1 MKRNSLDKLTLGHVK
16 INSIRNMFDAR
27 TYIIRHNIDKILISE
42 RKIDDTF
49 LLAQFFIK
57 GFSAPYRQ
65 DKNRTGRGLLLF
77 VREDVPSRILNPK
90 SKTDIETLSVEINL
104 RKRKWF
110 LNCSY
115 NPHKNQISNH
125 LECLNRL
132 IDEYN
137 TYYENFI
144 FIGDFNTSVEE
155 SQMENFCNLN
165 CLESLIQKPTCYKNP
180 SQPTCIDLI
189 LTNRPSYFQH
199 SEVFETNL
207 SDFHLLTG
215 TELEINF
222 QKQKPK
228 IIACRDYNKFDNNAF
243 RHDIEKCNFN
253 TADLKTFKVTVF
265 CIFNKHVPMK
275 RKYVRANEAPFMTK
289 ELHKRIMKRSR
300 LRNKFLKNK
309 NETNRNNYKLQR
321 SYCIKLLKT
330 TKKQYFNNLNTSKV
344 TDNRTFWKTVV
355 PLFTNKPS
363 RGAKIILKEGNKN
376 ITNDSELCEVFNT
389 YFQTLWPA

>member
-1 MKRNSLDKLTLGHVK
+1 M
-16 INSIRNMFDAR
+16 
-27 TYIIRHNIDKILISE
+27 
-42 RKIDDTF
+42 
-49 LLAQFFIK
+49 
-57 GFSAPYRQ
+57 
-65 DKNRTGRGLLLF
+65 
-77 VREDVPSRILNPK
+77 PSRILNPK

-207 SDFHLLTG
+207 SDFHLLTV
-215 TELEINF
+215 TELKMNF

-228 IIACRDYNKFDNNAF
+228 IIAYRDYKKFDNNAF
-243 RHDIEKCNFN
+243 RHVIGKCSFN
-253 TADLKTFKVTVF
+253 TADLKTFKETVL
-265 CIFNKHVPMK
+265 CIFNKHALMK
-275 RKYVRANEAPFMTK
+275 RKYIRANEAPFMAK
-289 ELHKRIMKRSR
+289 ELHEAIMKRSR
-300 LRNKFLKNK
+300 LRNKFLQNK
-309 NETNRNNYKLQR
+309 NGININNYKVQIN
-321 SYCIKLLKT
+321 YCKKLLKT
-330 TKKQYFNNLNTSKV
+330 TKKQYLRIFKV
-344 TDNRTFWKTVV
+344 
-355 PLFTNKPS
+355 
-363 RGAKIILKEGNKN
+363 
-376 ITNDSELCEVFNT
+376 
-389 YFQTLWPA
+389 

>member
-1 MKRNSLDKLTLGHVK
+1 MHCFYLL
-16 INSIRNMFDAR
+16 
-27 TYIIRHNIDKILISE
+27 E
-42 RKIDDTF
+42 RMYH
-49 LLAQFFIK
+49 QE
-57 GFSAPYRQ
+57 P
-65 DKNRTGRGLLLF
+65 
-77 VREDVPSRILNPK
+77 

-207 SDFHLLTG
+207 SDFHLLTV
-215 TELEINF
+215 TELKMNF

-228 IIACRDYNKFDNNAF
+228 IIAYRDYRKFDNNAF
-243 RHDIEKCNFN
+243 RHDIQKYTFN
-253 TADLKTFKVTVF
+253 TADLKTSKETVF
-265 CIFNKHVPMK
+265 CILNKHAPMK
-275 RKYVRANEAPFMTK
+275 RKYVCGNEAPFMMK
-289 ELHKRIMKRSR
+289 EL
-300 LRNKFLKNK
+300 
-309 NETNRNNYKLQR
+309 
-321 SYCIKLLKT
+321 IK
-330 TKKQYFNNLNTSKV
+330 QS
-344 TDNRTFWKTVV
+344 
-355 PLFTNKPS
+355 
-363 RGAKIILKEGNKN
+363 
-376 ITNDSELCEVFNT
+376 
-389 YFQTLWPA
+389 